1 MISPELM
8 VWVMAPSLISK
19 LEKPPAG
26 VDQVLSPLKKV
37 AALGVPVADKS
48 INTSGPTLATGLINK
63 PSVKVTMSPSLT
75 FSTLVIGL
83 VAISKD

>member
-1 MISPELM
+1 MSTAETTLVKAVPPVNVMISPELM

-48 INTSGPTLATGLINK
+48 INASGPTLATGLINNQ
-63 PSVKVTMSPSLT
+63 
-75 FSTLVIGL
+75 
-83 VAISKD
+83 